1 MMSQPMI
8 ILYDVPSNIPQ
19 PWAPNIWRVRL
30 ILNYKRLPYRT
41 AWVEFPDVEET
52 LHGIGAQPTSVK
64 NDGRPVFSLPVIV
77 DPIRSPQA
85 PVVLS
90 NANNIAEY
98 LEVTYPGQY
107 TLLSAILAPKRIA
120 ARQVFP
126 EGSRALQALF
136 VHFIQEIFV
145 KPLLLIMVPL
155 SHQRLPERSQNHF
168 RSGTTPS
175 YLDVPLD
182 REQAWRA
189 VQEQFDFLAN
199 ILQKNSG
206 TDGDGVVAMGH
217 ELTYADFAI
226 VSVLI
231 WIEKVAPHDGW
242 MRIRQWNGGRWGNL
256 WERCKSYMD
265 VF

>member
-1 MMSQPMI
+1 MSQPMI
-8 ILYDVPSNIPQ
+8 ILYDVPSNSPQ

-30 ILNYKRLPYRT
+30 ILNFKRLPYRT
-41 AWVEFPDVEET
+41 TWVDFPDIEET
-52 LHGIGAQPTSVK
+52 LRGIGAPPTSVR

-85 PVVLS
+85 PIVLS
-90 NANNIAEY
+90 NASHIAEY

-107 TLLSAILAPKRIA
+107 NFLSAILISEQFA

-136 VHFIQEIFV
+136 VHYIQEIFA
-145 KPLLLIMVPL
+145 KPLLPIMVPL
-155 SHQRLPERSQNHF
+155 SHQRLPERSQTHF
-168 RSGTTPS
+168 LSGTTPS
-175 YLDVPLD
+175 YLSVPPE
-182 REQAWRA
+182 REQAWSA

-199 ILQKNSG
+199 ILDKNSG
-206 TDGDGVVAMGH
+206 TDGDGVVSMGH

-242 MRIRQWNGGRWGNL
+242 VRIRQWNGGRWGKL
-256 WERCKSYMD
+256 WERCKSCMD